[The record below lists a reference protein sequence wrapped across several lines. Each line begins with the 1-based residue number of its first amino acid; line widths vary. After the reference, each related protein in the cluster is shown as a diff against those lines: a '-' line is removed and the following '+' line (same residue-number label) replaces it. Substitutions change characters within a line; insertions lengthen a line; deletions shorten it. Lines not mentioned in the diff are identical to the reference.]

1 MIVKST
7 DSLSWHGKCLVC
19 TYDFDDRFDLLMPSE
34 LTDKGKLISQQ
45 KSIFTWVISWGCL
58 LRQFKRQLLSPFE
71 IPMIFN
77 RFTLVPWWIILTIFL
92 LCYRS
97 ENPKF
102 VDALRQLESS
112 PVCQS
117 LAMHSFLMLPMQRIT
132 RLPLLVDAIYN
143 RLNSTSPEY
152 QSCKDALQTLNK
164 VLNILILPKMK

>member
-1 MIVKST
+1 MLAVIYLKRSI
-7 DSLSWHGKCLVC
+7 
-19 TYDFDDRFDLLMPSE
+19 DFHWSIPE
-34 LTDKGKLISQQ
+34 LYFVDHN
-45 KSIFTWVISWGCL
+45 
-58 LRQFKRQLLSPFE
+58 
-71 IPMIFN
+71 IFN
-77 RFTLVPWWIILTIFL
+77 LNTVFRSTNVPWTQRKSEFFSIWLHWYMCIDKKLTYRFGCPSHLTIVSWWIILTIFL

-102 VDALRQLESS
+102 VDALRHLESS

-164 VLNILILPKMK
+164 VLNILILPNR